1 MLKKSFRVGQHVMI
15 SKDLSES
22 KTYKIFGK
30 GGRSMR
36 QMQGRIYS
44 IEDLEPDENGVIIY
58 NEESG
63 DEFIFHEDD
72 IIIPKIKI
80 PKQKKEA
87 HMFDIQE
94 LNMVQS

>member
-1 MLKKSFRVGQHVMI
+1 MI
-15 SKDLSES
+15 NKDLSKS
-22 KTYKIFGK
+22 KTYRIFGG
-30 GGRSMR
+30 GGRAMR
-36 QMQGRIYS
+36 KMQGKIYT
-44 IEDLEPDENGVIIY
+44 IEDLDPGENGVIIY

-94 LNMVQS
+94 LNMVQP